1 MLRCGPPVASPRDT
15 LLAYDYQFPEALVA
29 QEPAR
34 PRDAARLL
42 AFDRATGETTLDT
55 FAHIDEYLPER
66 SVVAFNETKVLPA
79 RMTVE
84 ADGKEVDVL
93 CLKTDGDCLRVLAP
107 RAVQPG
113 MTFAWAGHALECL
126 ERDGKEAILRPSFPI
141 ASTVPLLEEFG
152 KTPLPPYIE
161 AKHMT
166 EEERRSEYQT
176 VFAKNPGSVAAP
188 TASLHFTPE
197 LIERIKAAG
206 HDVVYVT
213 LHVGLGT
220 FAPLTEEQIET
231 RTLHEET
238 YFIDEATADFLNRAK
253 EEGRPIVAVGTTTV
267 RALESAAVE
276 GDAITNRY
284 GSTRLFLS
292 PENPPRFVTSI
303 ITNFHVPKSSLLML
317 VAGFVG
323 RNQLMKL
330 YQTAI
335 AEKFRLFSFGDGML
349 IV

>member
-1 MLRCGPPVASPRDT
+1 MASTHDV
-15 LLAYDYQFPEALVA
+15 LAAYDYQFPEALIA

-34 PRDAARLL
+34 PRDAARLMV
-42 AFDRATGETTLDT
+42 FDRATEETTLDT
-55 FAHIDEYLPER
+55 FARIDEYLPER
-66 SVVAFNETKVLPA
+66 CVLVFNETKVIPA
-79 RMTVE
+79 RMSVDAGGKQVDILCLR
-84 ADGKEVDVL
+84 ADGDA
-93 CLKTDGDCLRVLAP
+93 LRVLAP

-113 MTFAWAGHALECL
+113 MTLAWAGHALEVL
-126 ERDGKEAILRPSFPI
+126 EREGKEAILRPSFPVDR
-141 ASTVPLLEEFG
+141 TVPLLEEFG

-161 AKHMT
+161 AKKMT
-166 EEERRSEYQT
+166 EAERRTEYQT

-197 LIERIKAAG
+197 LLERIKAAG
-206 HDVVYVT
+206 HDVCFVT

-220 FAPLTEEQIET
+220 FAPLTDEQLAT

-238 YFIDEATADFLNRAK
+238 YFIDEATAGFLNRAK

-276 GDAITNRY
+276 GDAITNEY
-284 GSTRLFLS
+284 GTTTLFLS
-292 PENPPRFVTSI
+292 PDNPPRFVSGI
-303 ITNFHVPKSSLLML
+303 VTNFHVPKSSLLML

-323 RNQLMKL
+323 RNRLMKL

>member
-1 MLRCGPPVASPRDT
+1 MTTPSDT
-15 LLAYDYQFPEALVA
+15 LAAYDYHFPEALIA
-29 QEPAR
+29 QAPAC
-34 PRDAARLL
+34 PRDSARLMV
-42 AFDRATGETTLDT
+42 FDRASGETMLDT
-55 FAHIDEYLPER
+55 FGHIDEYLPEK
-66 SVVAFNETKVLPA
+66 SVVVFNETKVIPA
-79 RMTVE
+79 RME
-84 ADGKEVDVL
+84 LDLMGKKIDVL
-93 CLKTDGDCLRVLAP
+93 CLRTDGDTLRAMAP
-107 RAVQPG
+107 RALQPG
-113 MTFAWAGHALECL
+113 MVAHWAGHTLECV
-126 ERDGKEAILRPSFPI
+126 ERDGKEAILKTSFPI
-141 ASTVPLLEEFG
+141 DQTVPLLEEFG

-161 AKHMT
+161 AKDMT
-166 EEERRSEYQT
+166 EETRRSEYQT

-188 TASLHFTPE
+188 TASLHFTRE

-206 HDVVYVT
+206 HDVCYVT

-220 FAPLTEEQIET
+220 FAPVTDEQIAL

-238 YFIDEATADFLNRAK
+238 YFIDEDVADFLNRAK

-267 RALESAAVE
+267 RTLESAAVE
-276 GDAITNRY
+276 GDTIINRY
-284 GSTRLFLS
+284 GRTTLFLS
-292 PENPPRFVTSI
+292 PENPPRFVTAVV
-303 ITNFHVPKSSLLML
+303 TNFHVPKSSLLML

>member
-1 MLRCGPPVASPRDT
+1 MTSPSDT
-15 LLAYDYQFPEALVA
+15 LLAYDYQFPEALIA

-34 PRDAARLL
+34 PRDSARLMVY
-42 AFDRATGETTLDT
+42 DRATGDVTLDT
-55 FAHIDEYLPER
+55 FAHVDEYLPER
-66 SVVAFNETKVLPA
+66 SVVVFNETKVIPA
-79 RMTVE
+79 RMTLT
-84 ADGKEVDVL
+84 ADGKDVDVL
-93 CLKTDGDCLRVLAP
+93 CLKQDGDLLRVLAP

-113 MTFAWAGHALECL
+113 MAFAWAGHTLACV
-126 ERDGKEAILRPSFPI
+126 ERDGKEAILQPSFPI
-141 ASTVPLLEEFG
+141 NRTVPLLEEFG

-161 AKHMT
+161 AKTMG
-166 EEERRSEYQT
+166 EAERRAEYQT
-176 VFAKNPGSVAAP
+176 VFAKNAGSVAAP

-206 HDVVYVT
+206 HDVCYVT

-220 FAPLTEEQIET
+220 FAPLTEEQLKT

-238 YFIDEATADFLNRAK
+238 YFIDEDTADFLNRAK

-267 RALESAAVE
+267 RTLESAAVE
-276 GDAITNRY
+276 GSTITNRY
-284 GSTRLFLS
+284 GATTLFLS
-292 PENPPRFVTSI
+292 PENPPRFVTSLV
-303 ITNFHVPKSSLLML
+303 TNFHVPKSSLLML

-349 IV
+349 IL

>member
-1 MLRCGPPVASPRDT
+1 MVRCGSPMTSPSDT
-15 LLAYDYQFPEALVA
+15 LAAYDYHFPKELIA

-34 PRDAARLL
+34 PRDAARLMVY
-42 AFDRATGETTLDT
+42 DRATDETTIDT
-55 FAHIDEYLPER
+55 FAHLDEYLPER
-66 SVVAFNETKVLPA
+66 SVVVFNETKVLPA
-79 RMTVE
+79 RMTVV
-84 ADGKEVDVL
+84 ADGADVDVL
-93 CLKTDGDCLRVLAP
+93 CLKTDGDTLRVLAP

-113 MTFAWAGHALECL
+113 MTLAWAGHSLEVL
-126 ERDGKEAILRPSFPI
+126 ERDGKEAILKPSFPMDR
-141 ASTVPLLEEFG
+141 TVPLLEEFG
-152 KTPLPPYIE
+152 KTPLPPYIDSPLTE
-161 AKHMT
+161 AQ
-166 EEERRSEYQT
+166 RRDEYQT
-176 VFAKNPGSVAAP
+176 VFAQNAGSVAAP
-188 TASLHFTPE
+188 TAGLHFTPE

-206 HDVVYVT
+206 HDVCYVT

-220 FAPLTEEQIET
+220 FAPLTEEQIQS

-238 YFIDEATADFLNRAK
+238 YFIDEPTADFLNRAK

-267 RALESAAVE
+267 RTLESAAVE

-284 GSTRLFLS
+284 GTTRLFLS
-292 PENPPRFVTSI
+292 PENPPRFVTGLV
-303 ITNFHVPKSSLLML
+303 TNFHVPKSSLLML

>member
-1 MLRCGPPVASPRDT
+1 MNNPADT
-15 LLAYDYQFPEALVA
+15 LAAYDYQFPEALIA

-34 PRDAARLL
+34 PRDSARLL
-42 AFDRATGETTLDT
+42 VYDRETNETTLDT
-55 FAHIDEYLPER
+55 FAHIDEYIPER
-66 SVVAFNETKVLPA
+66 SVVVFNETKVIPA
-79 RMTVE
+79 RMGVSVN
-84 ADGKEVDVL
+84 GKEIDVL
-93 CLKTDGDCLRVLAP
+93 CLKQDGDLLRVMAP

-113 MTFAWAGHALECL
+113 MVLAWAGHTLECV
-126 ERDGKEAILRPSFPI
+126 ERDGKEAILKPSFPI
-141 ASTVPLLEEFG
+141 DRTVPLLEEFG

-161 AKHMT
+161 AATMD
-166 EEERRSEYQT
+166 ERERRAEYQT
-176 VFAKNPGSVAAP
+176 VFAKNLGSVAAP

-206 HDVVYVT
+206 HDVCYVT

-220 FAPLTEEQIET
+220 FAPLTEEQLKT

-267 RALESAAVE
+267 RTLESAAVE
-276 GDAITNRY
+276 GDSITNRY
-284 GSTRLFLS
+284 GTTTLFLS
-292 PENPPRFVTSI
+292 PENPPRFVTGI
-303 ITNFHVPKSSLLML
+303 VTNFHVPKSSLLML

-349 IV
+349 IT

>member
-1 MLRCGPPVASPRDT
+1 MNNPADT
-15 LLAYDYQFPEALVA
+15 LAAYDYHFPEALIA

-34 PRDAARLL
+34 PRDAARLMVY
-42 AFDRATGETTLDT
+42 DRATDETLLDT
-55 FAHIDEYLPER
+55 FANITDYLPER
-66 SVVAFNETKVLPA
+66 SVVVFNETKVIPA
-79 RMTVE
+79 RMTVAAGE
-84 ADGKEVDVL
+84 KEIDVL
-93 CLKTDGDCLRVLAP
+93 CLKQDGNLLRVLAP

-113 MTFAWAGHALECL
+113 MALSWAGHSLECV
-126 ERDGKEAILRPSFPI
+126 ERDGKEAILKPSFPI
-141 ASTVPLLEEFG
+141 DRTVPLLEEFG

-161 AKHMT
+161 AKTMD
-166 EEERRSEYQT
+166 ERERRAEYQT

-206 HDVVYVT
+206 HDVCYVT

-220 FAPLTEEQIET
+220 FAPLTEEQLKT

-238 YFIDEATADFLNRAK
+238 YFIDEDTADFLNRAK
-253 EEGRPIVAVGTTTV
+253 QEGRPIVAVGTTTV
-267 RALESAAVE
+267 RTLESAAVE
-276 GDAITNRY
+276 GDSITNRY
-284 GSTRLFLS
+284 GTTTLFLS
-292 PENPPRFVTSI
+292 PENPPRFVSGLV
-303 ITNFHVPKSSLLML
+303 TNFHVPKSSLLML

-349 IV
+349 IL

>member
-1 MLRCGPPVASPRDT
+1 MVRCGSPMATPEDI
-15 LLAYDYQFPEALVA
+15 LAAYDYRFPEALIA

-34 PRDAARLL
+34 PRDAARLMVY
-42 AFDRATGETTLDT
+42 DRAADETTLDT
-55 FAHIDEYLPER
+55 FAAIDEYLLER
-66 SVVAFNETKVLPA
+66 SVVVFNETKVLPA
-79 RMTVE
+79 RMTLS
-84 ADGKEVDVL
+84 ADGKDADVL
-93 CLKTDGDCLRVLAP
+93 CLKQDGDALRVMAP

-113 MTFAWAGHALECL
+113 TTFAWAGHALECV
-126 ERDGKEAILRPSFPI
+126 ERDGKEALLKPSFPI
-141 ASTVPLLEEFG
+141 DATVPLLEEFG

-161 AKHMT
+161 AKTMT
-166 EEERRSEYQT
+166 EDERRSEYQT

-206 HDVVYVT
+206 HDVCYVT

-220 FAPLTEEQIET
+220 FAPLTEEQI
-231 RTLHEET
+231 RSRALHEET

-276 GDAITNRY
+276 GTAITNRY
-284 GSTRLFLS
+284 GATTLFLS
-292 PENPPRFVTSI
+292 PDNPPRFVTSLV
-303 ITNFHVPKSSLLML
+303 TNFHVPKSSLLML

-323 RNQLMKL
+323 RNTLMKL
-330 YQTAI
+330 YQKAI

-349 IV
+349 IT